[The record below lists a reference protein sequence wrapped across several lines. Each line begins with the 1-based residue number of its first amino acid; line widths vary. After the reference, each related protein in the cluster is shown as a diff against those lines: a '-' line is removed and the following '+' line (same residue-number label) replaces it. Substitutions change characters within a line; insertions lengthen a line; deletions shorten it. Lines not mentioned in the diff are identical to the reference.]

1 MPAGQPFTQL
11 CQALSRPRH
20 FGRADLHLHTIFSD
34 GAYTPAQ
41 VVELAGRC
49 GLSAIA
55 ITDHDTF
62 AGIAP
67 ARQTAGK
74 SVEVIAGVEIT
85 AEFRGKE
92 LHLLGYY
99 FDIDN
104 VPLRAALDHLQEERI
119 GRFHEMIERLGGL
132 GIHFKAEEIAR
143 APSLGRR
150 HLAEMLVQAKKA
162 SSVREAFQRWLGD
175 HGKASVPKTRLPI
188 GDAIGLVRAAGG
200 VASWAHP
207 NYDCTRETLLELKRL
222 GLAAIEAEY
231 PAFRAG
237 RAKELRHLASELGLA
252 ISGGSD
258 CHGPDEPRRAVGTCS
273 IGHDELMRLRD
284 KISIEKKSWE

>member
-11 CQALSRPRH
+11 CQALNRPRH
-20 FGRADLHLHTIFSD
+20 YGRADLHLHTTSSD
-34 GAYTPAQ
+34 GTYTPAQ
-41 VVELAGRC
+41 LVDLARRS

-62 AGIAP
+62 AGVVP
-67 ARQTAGK
+67 ARQAAGA
-74 SVEVIAGVEIT
+74 SVEVMAGVEIT

-92 LHLLGYY
+92 LHLLGYD
-99 FDIDN
+99 FDLAN
-104 VPLRAALDHLQEERI
+104 EPLRVALDHLQEERV
-119 GRFHEMIERLGGL
+119 GRFHEMIERLQGL
-132 GIHFKAEEIAR
+132 GVQFSPEDVSKWTG

-175 HGKASVPKTRLPI
+175 ERKAAVPKTRLPVAE
-188 GDAIGLVRAAGG
+188 AIALVRAAGG

-207 NYDCTRETLLELKRL
+207 NYHCTRESVLELKSV

-231 PAFRAG
+231 PAFRAS
-237 RAKELRHLASELGLA
+237 RARELRRLAASLDLA

-258 CHGPDEPRRAVGTCS
+258 CHGPDEPKRAVGVCS
-273 IGHDELMRLRD
+273 ISREELLRLRNRN
-284 KISIEKKSWE
+284 

>member
-20 FGRADLHLHTIFSD
+20 FGRADLHLHTTFSD
-34 GAYTPAQ
+34 GSYTPAQ
-41 VVELAGRC
+41 VVDLARRS

-67 ARQTAGK
+67 ARQAAGA

-85 AEFRGKE
+85 TEFRAKE
-92 LHLLGYY
+92 LHLLGYF
-99 FDIDN
+99 FDLDN
-104 VPLRAALDHLQEERI
+104 APLRAALDHLQEERI

-132 GIHFKAEEIAR
+132 GIHFKEEEIAR

-162 SSVREAFQRWLGD
+162 ASVREAFQRWLGD
-175 HGKASVPKTRLPI
+175 HGRANVPKTRLPI
-188 GDAIGLVRAAGG
+188 ADALALVRAAGG

-207 NYDCTRETLLELKRL
+207 NYDCTRETLLELKSM

-231 PAFRAG
+231 PAFRSSRVREMRQLAG
-237 RAKELRHLASELGLA
+237 ELGLA

-258 CHGPDEPRRAVGTCS
+258 CHGPDQPRRAVGTCS
-273 IGHDELMRLRD
+273 IAHEELMRLR
-284 KISIEKKSWE
+284 SLV

>member
-20 FGRADLHLHTIFSD
+20 YGRADLHLHTTFSD
-34 GAYTPAQ
+34 GTYTAAQ
-41 VVELAGRC
+41 IVELARRS

-67 ARQTAGK
+67 ARHVAGS

-92 LHLLGYY
+92 LHLLGYF
-99 FDIDN
+99 FDLEN
-104 VPLRAALDHLQEERI
+104 EPLRAALDHLQEERI
-119 GRFHEMIERLGGL
+119 GRFHEMIERLGSL
-132 GIHFKAEEIAR
+132 GIHFREEEVAR

-162 SSVREAFQRWLGD
+162 ASVREAFHRWLGD
-175 HGKASVPKTRLPI
+175 HGKANVPKTRLPVA
-188 GDAIGLVRAAGG
+188 DALALVRAAGG

-207 NYDCTRETLLELKRL
+207 NYDCTRESLLELKRL

-231 PAFRAG
+231 PAFRSS
-237 RAKELRHLASELGLA
+237 RAKELRQLASELGLA

-273 IGHDELMRLRD
+273 IAHADLTRLREM
-284 KISIEKKSWE
+284 S